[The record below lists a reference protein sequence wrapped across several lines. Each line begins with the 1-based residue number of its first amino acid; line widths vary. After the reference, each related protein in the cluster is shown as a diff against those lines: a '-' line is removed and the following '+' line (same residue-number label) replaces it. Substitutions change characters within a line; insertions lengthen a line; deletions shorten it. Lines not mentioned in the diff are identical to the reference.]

1 MAGQIRTERDLR
13 KIRRAA
19 ISGWIFVAI
28 GIFLIGFGYSLYD
41 SGFTYS
47 GLFLTI
53 MGIVAVVFGMVL
65 VRYTRKIV

>member
-1 MAGQIRTERDLR
+1 MAGQIRTERNLR

-47 GLFLTI
+47 GLFLAIT
-53 MGIVAVVFGMVL
+53 GIVAIVFGIVL